1 MMLVGPKQPVTMEF
15 RVSCAKTICTG
26 LVHLYYETVHNLP
39 NLRCEARCYFPSTA
53 IAQRGRGATV
63 DAHPCEVYSRL
74 SAPFP
79 TQLTVAGAVR
89 L

>member
-1 MMLVGPKQPVTMEF
+1 MLTSLERPVTIEP
-15 RVSCAKTICTG
+15 RLIACKTICTG

-39 NLRCEARCYFPSTA
+39 NFLCGAKCCFPSTA
-53 IAQRGRGATV
+53 IPPRVRLATV
-63 DAHPCEVYSRL
+63 DAHPREVYSRL